1 MPTLTESTGRRTL
14 DHLDYVGGLSIQ
26 WWASVRALGA
36 SLPFAGNRYRWK
48 AGERGT
54 GGVSGDARKLLA
66 NLNAVTGPANQQ
78 QIQAL
83 LGQANGLLAS
93 ERPKIDHLTDQVQA
107 LTQHADVMIGKTGRL
122 IDHADGAIQNVN
134 TTVSDVR
141 QPVLTDLTDLQSTLN
156 QARALLAN
164 MQVVVNANDD
174 KIEDTM
180 DNLRVAT
187 DNLDQLTDTLK
198 QRPWSLIRT
207 TQPQERKVPQ

>member
-1 MPTLTESTGRRTL
+1 M
-14 DHLDYVGGLSIQ
+14 
-26 WWASVRALGA
+26 
-36 SLPFAGNRYRWK
+36 
-48 AGERGT
+48 
-54 GGVSGDARKLLA
+54 
-66 NLNAVTGPANQQ
+66 TGPANQQ

-107 LTQHADVMIGKTGRL
+107 LTQHADVMIGKAGPL

-164 MQVVVNANDD
+164 MQVIVNANDD
-174 KIEDTM
+174 KIDDTL

-198 QRPWSLIRT
+198 QRPWSLVRT